1 MLATN
6 LSEANGPDDKLRMA
20 FKMYDKD
27 SSGNVSIS
35 KRPFTTIIL
44 KMTENAPSYF
54 TAGTIEIAEMTE
66 IVVNLFELEGIEK
79 VRKEFIQR
87 TFSWLLSKETAVSKA
102 KNIFNLLDV
111 NGDGKMKQ
119 VLKNCFG
126 AFKFDF
132 IMVFRSRTK
141 MSFLGDFVCN
151 DFIFSN
157 QWKYDNISLRPV
169 ERR

>member
-1 MLATN
+1 MT
-6 LSEANGPDDKLRMA
+6 
-20 FKMYDKD
+20 FK
-27 SSGNVSIS
+27 
-35 KRPFTTIIL
+35 R
-44 KMTENAPSYF
+44 PSYF

-132 IMVFRSRTK
+132 IIVFRSRTK
-141 MSFLGDFVCN
+141 MSFFRGFCV
-151 DFIFSN
+151 
-157 QWKYDNISLRPV
+157 
-169 ERR
+169 